1 MGSADTIYP
10 REDGVWGRLYST
22 PAIARP
28 SPPSLDRLADL
39 QFDVHAPWV
48 SPAARRMTHS
58 RDQADLGSGVA
69 VVLRGASWF
78 FLAGLEVQ
86 RPDAATVVAFGDSIT
101 DGFRR

>member
-1 MGSADTIYP
+1 
-10 REDGVWGRLYST
+10 
-22 PAIARP
+22 
-28 SPPSLDRLADL
+28 
-39 QFDVHAPWV
+39 
-48 SPAARRMTHS
+48 MTHS